1 MSKPSTPPMRSLAKV
16 NEKIVMGK
24 AEVEVAAGE
33 KTKMLS
39 LNELDQEKNG
49 AGLAG
54 KKPIGDGKL
63 YRQANSIDTLY
74 SLFLNHLLRPREWS
88 A

>member
-1 MSKPSTPPMRSLAKV
+1 MKSLAKV
-16 NEKIVMGK
+16 NEKIIMGK

-33 KTKMLS
+33 KTKMFS
-39 LNELDQEKNG
+39 LNELDEEKNR
-49 AGLAG
+49 GLGG
-54 KKPIGDGKL
+54 KKGPNDSKIN
-63 YRQANSIDTLY
+63 RPANSIDTLY